1 MMRCGLSLI
10 QFCLGFL
17 SKWQNK
23 YSLYKQHTRQLKS
36 LLRSLKILVIRE
48 KAIIFMYHQYDKDY
62 WLVLTRRP
70 NLAKV
75 SMWTS

>member
-23 YSLYKQHTRQLKS
+23 YSLYKQRTRQLKR

-48 KAIIFMYHQYDKDY
+48 KAIILMYHQINVTK
-62 WLVLTRRP
+62 TIMAGI
-70 NLAKV
+70 NK
-75 SMWTS
+75 TS